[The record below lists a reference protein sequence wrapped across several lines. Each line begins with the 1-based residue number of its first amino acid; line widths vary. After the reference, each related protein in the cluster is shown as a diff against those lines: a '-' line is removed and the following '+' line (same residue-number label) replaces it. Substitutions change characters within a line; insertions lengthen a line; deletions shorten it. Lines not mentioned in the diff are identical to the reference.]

1 MLFYK
6 YNNKIIMIKN
16 WLVKTKQIKKKK
28 DGFINHYNYLL
39 DTKRASHKNTNIF
52 VLEEGGNNI
61 LNEIEKR
68 KEYRK
73 KNSLRGG
80 GVSNYA
86 TSFVLS
92 LPKDIKQPNNEE
104 WKKIGLY
111 GIKQIAKELNID
123 FKKLRKISHIVL
135 HEEKDKNK
143 NNHIHILIGNVLDNK
158 QIKGLTQYKSTH
170 TLKKSFNY
178 SVKKLLNEDNSKYM
192 PKSKGKN
199 LPLNVA
205 REEKQLKILEQYENI
220 KNNINEWFKKILND
234 KNAYLK
240 SKEIALKIDK
250 LEKLEDKKENI
261 ESVIDNI
268 KYVEDFELNL
278 KDTDKITKKTK
289 RLKRRRMNKK

>member
-1 MLFYK
+1 
-6 YNNKIIMIKN
+6 MIKN

-39 DTKRASHKNTNIF
+39 DAKKASHKNTNIY

-80 GVSNYA
+80 GISNYA

-92 LPKDIKQPNNEE
+92 LPKDIKQPNKEE

-111 GIKQIAKELNID
+111 GVKQIAKELNID

-135 HEEKDKNK
+135 HEEKNSNK

-158 QIKGLTQYKSTH
+158 QIKGLTQHKSTYA
-170 TLKKSFNY
+170 LKKSFNY
-178 SVKKLLNEDNSKYM
+178 SVMKLLNEDNLKYI

-199 LPLNVA
+199 LPLHLA
-205 REEKQLKILEQYENI
+205 REEKKLKILDQYENI
-220 KNNINEWFKKILND
+220 KSNINEWFKNILEG
-234 KNAYLK
+234 KNNYLK

-250 LEKLEDKKENI
+250 LEELKEKNENI
-261 ESVIDNI
+261 DNIIDNI
-268 KYVEDFELNL
+268 KYVEDFEKPL
-278 KDTDKITKKTK
+278 KDTNKISKKTK
-289 RLKRRRMNKK
+289 RLRRRRMNKNN

>member
-1 MLFYK
+1 
-6 YNNKIIMIKN
+6 MIKN

-39 DTKRASHKNTNIF
+39 DAKKSSHKNTNIY

-80 GVSNYA
+80 GISNYA

-92 LPKDIKQPNNEE
+92 LPKDIKQPNQEE

-135 HEEKDKNK
+135 HEEKDNNK

-158 QIKGLTQYKSTH
+158 QIKGLTQYKSTYA
-170 TLKKSFNY
+170 LKKSFNY

-220 KNNINEWFKKILND
+220 KSNINEWFKRILND

-240 SKEIALKIDK
+240 SKEIALNIDK

-278 KDTDKITKKTK
+278 KDTNKITKKTK